1 MYMTEGNQGI
11 EQASSQD
18 QDVLLPLTYAAASD
32 VGRVRTENQDAF
44 ASVRS
49 EVYEVFVVADGMGG
63 VEGGAIASQLAI
75 KKFIESLKGEIS
87 KESLIGAIQE
97 ANIAVFERGQEDE
110 RLAGMGTTF
119 VALCFSGN
127 SAFLMHVGDSRAY
140 RLRGES
146 LEQLTKDHT
155 LVQELVD
162 SGALNP
168 HQVENH
174 PVSHMLTRS
183 LGPSPRVLPECQSIH
198 TGLRKGDRFLLC
210 SDGLY
215 NHVQSD
221 EIAQIIGGIE
231 DEVAVQELISLAN
244 ARGGSDNITVLIVSI
259 EADIRVEQPLDS
271 KLNSER
277 NSQKP
282 SHIMADAQP
291 TSKQITTRNALILT
305 SLATIAA
312 FLSYLFSVAFTKKE
326 AILSRQLH
334 STEQEIVS
342 NTERS
347 AQSSYAP
354 PVQRTLV
361 GEQIVDSTV
370 DMAAA
375 SEGLVLETVLPSL
388 PVPEEEQEARNRE
401 KREELLFHLGLF
413 EKSRQSEVA
422 DLLTH
427 NGTRQIEMNSE
438 FDRCQ
443 ARLDIANR
451 KLAVWYERKKLL
463 KDRTPLSIAIE
474 IAAISGA
481 VGALKEQFDEVTWEY
496 LRKVEALRYEPE
508 NRGIEEQML
517 ILRKKREQYLQ
528 KLIDEIRET
537 VQEESLTA
545 EKEVAELSI
554 EKDLIASKLAELK
567 RTENILRVITQG
579 TVLEQK
585 SLQMR
590 LKEELHRMNNEDV
603 LLQGNE
609 SVVPSQISAQE

>member
-1 MYMTEGNQGI
+1 
-11 EQASSQD
+11 
-18 QDVLLPLTYAAASD
+18 
-32 VGRVRTENQDAF
+32 
-44 ASVRS
+44 
-49 EVYEVFVVADGMGG
+49 
-63 VEGGAIASQLAI
+63 
-75 KKFIESLKGEIS
+75 
-87 KESLIGAIQE
+87 
-97 ANIAVFERGQEDE
+97 
-110 RLAGMGTTF
+110 
-119 VALCFSGN
+119 
-127 SAFLMHVGDSRAY
+127 
-140 RLRGES
+140 
-146 LEQLTKDHT
+146 
-155 LVQELVD
+155 
-162 SGALNP
+162 
-168 HQVENH
+168 
-174 PVSHMLTRS
+174 
-183 LGPSPRVLPECQSIH
+183 
-198 TGLRKGDRFLLC
+198 
-210 SDGLY
+210 
-215 NHVQSD
+215 
-221 EIAQIIGGIE
+221 
-231 DEVAVQELISLAN
+231 
-244 ARGGSDNITVLIVSI
+244 
-259 EADIRVEQPLDS
+259 RVEQPLDS

-282 SHIMADAQP
+282 SRIMADAQP

-312 FLSYLFSVAFTKKE
+312 FLGYLLSVAFTKKE

-590 LKEELHRMNNEDV
+590 LNEELHRMNNEDV